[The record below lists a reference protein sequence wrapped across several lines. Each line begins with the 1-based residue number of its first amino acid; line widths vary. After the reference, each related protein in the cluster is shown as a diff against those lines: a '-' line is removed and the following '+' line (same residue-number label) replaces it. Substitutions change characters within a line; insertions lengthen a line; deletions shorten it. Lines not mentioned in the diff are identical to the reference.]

1 MKPNIVSVVVVAS
14 NQHKKNIQ
22 SKRIMMM
29 FLLIIAI
36 NIAAHLF
43 DLRFSFVLKC
53 VSLLLLLLYALY
65 QLVAMRRTE
74 RATVVPL

>member
-1 MKPNIVSVVVVAS
+1 
-14 NQHKKNIQ
+14 
-22 SKRIMMM
+22 M